1 MKQQPLRLVAT
12 ENRFAGLTPAD
23 LSEPESTTLIAL
35 ALQVLAARHQPG
47 QPLTSPDE
55 TRAYLRLLFAERP
68 NEVFVC
74 LFLDVKHRLLAVE
87 ELFQGTIDGASV
99 HPREVVRRCLEVGAG
114 ALIVGH
120 SHPSGVPEPSQADLR
135 ITQRLRDALALVD
148 VRVLDHVIVATEG
161 TVSFAERGLL

>member
-1 MKQQPLRLVAT
+1 MKQKPLRLVAT
-12 ENRFAGLTPAD
+12 ENRFAGLAPAD
-23 LSEPESTTLIAL
+23 LSEPENTTLIAL
-35 ALQVLAARHQPG
+35 AVEVLAARHQPG

-87 ELFQGTIDGASV
+87 ELFHGTIDGASV
-99 HPREVVRRCLEVGAG
+99 HPREVVRRALECRAG
-114 ALIVGH
+114 AIIVAH
-120 SHPSGVPEPSQADLR
+120 CHPSGVAEPSQADLR
-135 ITQRLRDALALVD
+135 ITERLKRALALID

-161 TVSFAERGLL
+161 TVSFAEKGLL

>member
-23 LSEPESTTLIAL
+23 LSEPEGTTLIAL

-87 ELFQGTIDGASV
+87 ELFHGTIDGASV
-99 HPREVVRRCLEVGAG
+99 HPREVARKCLELGAG
-114 ALIVGH
+114 AVIVAH
-120 SHPSGVPEPSQADLR
+120 NHPSGVAEPSQSDLR
-135 ITQRLRDALALVD
+135 ITQRIRKALD
-148 VRVLDHVIVATEG
+148 VFDIRVLDHLVVATEG
-161 TVSFAERGLL
+161 SVSFAEKGLL

>member
-1 MKQQPLRLVAT
+1 MNQQPLRLVAT
-12 ENRFAGLTPAD
+12 ENRLAGLTPAD
-23 LSEPESTTLIAL
+23 LTEPESTTLIAL

-47 QPLTSPDE
+47 QPLTSPDD

-87 ELFQGTIDGASV
+87 ELFHGTIDGASV
-99 HPREVVRRCLEVGAG
+99 HPREVVRRSLEVGAG
-114 ALIVGH
+114 ALILAH

-135 ITQRLRDALALVD
+135 ITEQLRKALD
-148 VRVLDHVIVATEG
+148 VFSIRVLDHLVVAKEG
-161 TVSFAERGLL
+161 CVSFAERGLL